1 MVKLLKWV
9 NTYIIFNLQHQEKIM
24 SIKWITKRLAV
35 SYFQDNK
42 LTEADGK
49 EIPITDLNKRRNG
62 TLGFVCDPDFFLLGW
77 TGISRLFSKNSGQFS
92 SCSSSAITN
101 HAANLNLYTVLPRS
115 HRDRAERGNTLK
127 TGFYLFYPN
136 MAEFSLYGENH
147 HEIGCL
153 LLQKMAAC

>member
-115 HRDRAERGNTLK
+115 HRDRAVCKLGSTCFIQIWRNFPYMVRIT
-127 TGFYLFYPN
+127 TRV
-136 MAEFSLYGENH
+136 
-147 HEIGCL
+147 GCL